1 MNVLIVDDEKPA
13 RDELRLLLVA
23 HTELTI
29 VGEAASVDTA
39 REAISRLRPHIIFLD
54 INLRGHSGFDVL
66 EELEPPHPQ
75 VFFCT
80 AYDEHAVR
88 AFEVNALDYLMKPVH
103 PERLALAVGKL
114 LRLQAADTDASIRT
128 DNALNAESRVF
139 VRDGDK
145 CWFVQVQEIHL
156 IEADGNYSRLY
167 FGQHQATLYR
177 SLSSLEER
185 LPSNLFLRANRGQ
198 IINVAGIVG
207 LVPWFSQTLKATLRT
222 GEEIELI
229 RRASLAFRETMGL

>member
-1 MNVLIVDDEKPA
+1 
-13 RDELRLLLVA
+13 
-23 HTELTI
+23 

-39 REAISRLRPHIIFLD
+39 REAISRLRPHVIFLD

-66 EELEPPHPQ
+66 EELEPPHPH
-75 VFFCT
+75 VVFCT

-88 AFEVNALDYLMKPVH
+88 AFDVNALDYLMKPVH

-114 LRLQAADTDASIRT
+114 LRLQAADTNASVRT
-128 DNALNAESRVF
+128 TNALNADSRVF

-156 IEADGNYSRLY
+156 IEADGNYARLH

-198 IINVAGIVG
+198 IINVAGIVS

-222 GEEIELI
+222 GEEIELS

>member
-23 HTELTI
+23 HPELKI
-29 VGEAASVDTA
+29 VGEATTVDSA
-39 REAISRLRPHIIFLD
+39 RAAIGSLRPDVVFLD

-66 EELEPPHPQ
+66 EELEPPHPH
-75 VFFCT
+75 VVFCT

-88 AFEVNALDYLMKPVH
+88 AFDVNALDYLMKPVH
-103 PERLALAVGKL
+103 PERLALAVGRL
-114 LRLQAADTDASIRT
+114 LRLQAVDTDASVRT
-128 DNALNAESRVF
+128 NNALNAESRVF
-139 VRDGDK
+139 VRDGEK

-156 IEADGNYSRLY
+156 IEADGNYSRLH

-198 IINVAGIVG
+198 IINVAGIVA

-222 GEEIELI
+222 GEEIELS